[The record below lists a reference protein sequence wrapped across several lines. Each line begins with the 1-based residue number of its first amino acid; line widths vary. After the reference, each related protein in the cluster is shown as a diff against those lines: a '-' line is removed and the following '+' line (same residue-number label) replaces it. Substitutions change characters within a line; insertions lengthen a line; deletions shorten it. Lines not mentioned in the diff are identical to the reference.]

1 MASKSPAW
9 ILVNDASVYLFQSI
23 ILIKI
28 ET

>member
-9 ILVNDASVYLFQSI
+9 ILVNAPSVYLFQSI

-28 ET
+28 LI